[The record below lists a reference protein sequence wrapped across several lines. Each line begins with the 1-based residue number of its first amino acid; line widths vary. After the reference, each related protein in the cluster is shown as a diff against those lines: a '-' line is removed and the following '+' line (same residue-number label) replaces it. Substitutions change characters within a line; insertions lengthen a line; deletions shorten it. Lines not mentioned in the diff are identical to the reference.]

1 MPFTQLFVLS
11 CLLGLA
17 VAGIIPGALVTPTI
31 ALDTEYD
38 PNPSY
43 SYAYDVQD
51 ALTGDSKRQHES
63 RSGDVVRGSYSLNDP
78 DGTRRTVDYAADPV
92 NGFNAV
98 VRREPLAL
106 SLGAIGV
113 SPLTARIVTPLA
125 TTSSSRLDAPSGLT
139 VASPVSAHLLAT
151 GTPFSVQQQV
161 QQVQQ
166 LRQLQQ
172 LQQLQQLVNPVAL
185 ATNVGLANLAGH
197 GVLQATPWAQ

>member
-1 MPFTQLFVLS
+1 MALKFFVLS
-11 CLLGLA
+11 SLVGLS
-17 VAGIIPGALVTPTI
+17 VAGVIPGALVSPGI
-31 ALDTEYD
+31 ALNAEYD

-51 ALTGDSKRQHES
+51 ALTGDSKRQQES

-92 NGFNAV
+92 HGFNAV
-98 VRREPLAL
+98 VRREPLAYAL
-106 SLGAIGV
+106 RAVGV
-113 SPLTARIVTPLA
+113 SPVAAQIVAPLA
-125 TTSSSRLDAPSGLT
+125 TTSSSRVDAPSGLT
-139 VASPVSAHLLAT
+139 VASPVTAQLLAA
-151 GTPFSVQQQV
+151 GSPFSVQQQV

-197 GVLQATPWAQ
+197 GVLQAAPWA